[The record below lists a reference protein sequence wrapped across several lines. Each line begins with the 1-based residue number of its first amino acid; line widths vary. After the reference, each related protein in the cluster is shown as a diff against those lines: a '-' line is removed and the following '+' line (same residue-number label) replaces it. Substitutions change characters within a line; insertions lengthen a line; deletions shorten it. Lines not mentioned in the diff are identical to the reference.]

1 MVAHLT
7 VVANLTV
14 VVPHSASALM
24 DGPDLTVKT
33 MLMNVLSDLTIVLLM
48 PLATTPTEV
57 MNAHVALDMKEM
69 EESAAM
75 DAQVNIS
82 EIFYD
87 VITSYDVIQ
96 RPCLMRTL

>member
-24 DGPDLTVKT
+24 DGPDLTVKP
-33 MLMNVLSDLTIVLLM
+33 MLMNALSDLTIVLLM

-87 VITSYDVIQ
+87 VITSYYVIQ
-96 RPCLMRTL
+96 KAFGKSRV